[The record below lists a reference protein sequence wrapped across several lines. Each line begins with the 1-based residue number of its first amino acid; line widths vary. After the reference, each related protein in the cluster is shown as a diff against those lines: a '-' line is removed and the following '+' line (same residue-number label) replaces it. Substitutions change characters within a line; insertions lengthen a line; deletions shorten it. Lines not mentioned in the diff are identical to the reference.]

1 MFSKLCQKFVSPAA
15 AERYFQE
22 LAMPLDTSASA
33 STCLGVTS
41 TSGATL
47 VNNIYNYISNHNFI
61 DAMCYNYE
69 KKFMNII
76 ELVRESNPVIE
87 CWHDG
92 LQLMTSLHFWQCLS
106 QHSIP
111 DQNAAIQLSIL
122 PMQTSHI

>member
-1 MFSKLCQKFVSPAA
+1 MFSKLCQKFVSPAV
-15 AERYFQE
+15 AERHFQE
-22 LAMPLDTSASA
+22 LAMPLDTS

-41 TSGATL
+41 TSGTTL
-47 VNNIYNYISNHNFI
+47 VNNILYISNHI
-61 DAMCYNYE
+61 DAMCYNY
-69 KKFMNII
+69 KTNFMNII

-87 CWHDG
+87 CWHDR

-111 DQNAAIQLSIL
+111 DQIAAIQLSIL

>member
-1 MFSKLCQKFVSPAA
+1 MFSKLCQKFISPAA

-22 LAMPLDTSASA
+22 LAMPLDTS

-41 TSGATL
+41 TSDATL
-47 VNNIYNYISNHNFI
+47 VNNIYIYIYIYISNHI
-61 DAMCYNYE
+61 DAMCYNY
-69 KKFMNII
+69 KTNFMNII

-111 DQNAAIQLSIL
+111 DQIAAIQLSIL